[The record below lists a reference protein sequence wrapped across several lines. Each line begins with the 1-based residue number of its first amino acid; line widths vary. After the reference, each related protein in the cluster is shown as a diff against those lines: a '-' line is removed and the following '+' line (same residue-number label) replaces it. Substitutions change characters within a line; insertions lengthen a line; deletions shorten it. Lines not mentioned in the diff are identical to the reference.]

1 MGEHVWIENERKADG
16 ILERRRYCIMAMKC
30 DNEQSNSYRLKA
42 VPKDDGKEH
51 GWVGEHLLQLWPGE
65 YGRDDDLAVGVS
77 VQGEKLQG
85 RKLEDLAWRDTLLLL
100 KLIRDRLRRTEGSA
114 VRH

>member
-1 MGEHVWIENERKADG
+1 MTAIDMDSAPSQIPKQPSQKFRMGEHVWIENERKADG
-16 ILERRRYCIMAMKC
+16 SHERRRYCIMAMKC

-65 YGRDDDLAVGVS
+65 
-77 VQGEKLQG
+77 
-85 RKLEDLAWRDTLLLL
+85 
-100 KLIRDRLRRTEGSA
+100 
-114 VRH
+114 